1 MKPDLLA
8 GADEAYGP
16 PNPGMRCAEALASKK
31 DLGTEPAHKLSPQH
45 HPPPSSSPLPLP
57 PPASVFKKKPKKNP
71 SKHDGHHLW
80 LAANQLDPIYERTM
94 LRASPGLCHGGLA
107 CYGV

>member
-31 DLGTEPAHKLSPQH
+31 DLGTEPAHKLSPQ
-45 HPPPSSSPLPLP
+45 PPQLQLKKQN
-57 PPASVFKKKPKKNP
+57 KKKPN

>member
-45 HPPPSSSPLPLP
+45 PPSLLLPSLLQLQ
-57 PPASVFKKKPKKNP
+57 FKNKKQKTN

>member
-45 HPPPSSSPLPLP
+45 PPQLQLKKN
-57 PPASVFKKKPKKNP
+57 KKKTNQKKP
-71 SKHDGHHLW
+71 LK
-80 LAANQLDPIYERTM
+80 T
-94 LRASPGLCHGGLA
+94 
-107 CYGV
+107 